1 VTSLGTKFERKM
13 SDTDTASQP
22 EQPNELEDPS
32 LFEPV
37 HQGQVPYELVAEQ
50 QANERFIAERFEEA
64 MQKELETGVPMDP
77 SLKPY
82 WIR

>member
-1 VTSLGTKFERKM
+1 M
-13 SDTDTASQP
+13 SESNTVDELNQRDQP
-22 EQPNELEDPS
+22 DPC

-37 HQGQVPYELVAEQ
+37 HQGQVPFELMAEQ
-50 QANERFIAERFEEA
+50 QANEQFIAQRYEEA